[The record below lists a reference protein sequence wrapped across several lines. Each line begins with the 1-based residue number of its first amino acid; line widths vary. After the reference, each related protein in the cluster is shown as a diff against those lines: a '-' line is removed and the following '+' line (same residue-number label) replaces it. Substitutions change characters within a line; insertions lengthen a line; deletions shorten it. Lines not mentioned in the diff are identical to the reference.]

1 MLFKKLLRTMGQYK
15 AQFISMIIMIALGF
29 GVFIGANMEW
39 VSIEKNTNR
48 LFEETGLADY
58 KIYSSSALAGETA
71 AGFTEEEL
79 EKVQS
84 ISGVKAAARFFSV
97 NADVRAVNGDKI
109 KTETDESG
117 KVELASLKA
126 GNHVISASVEGSAI
140 VPPVALVGVTDVPKT
155 GDMTF
160 IPFVITFI
168 ALMFAGT
175 AVAVGRRRSRED

>member
-58 KIYSSSALAGETA
+58 KIYSSSALAGEPA
-71 AGFTEEEL
+71 AGFTEEDL

-84 ISGVKAAARFFSV
+84 ISGVKAAARVFSV
-97 NADVRAVNGDKI
+97 VVKM
-109 KTETDESG
+109 
-117 KVELASLKA
+117 L
-126 GNHVISASVEGSAI
+126 GS
-140 VPPVALVGVTDVPKT
+140 T
-155 GDMTF
+155 
-160 IPFVITFI
+160 
-168 ALMFAGT
+168 
-175 AVAVGRRRSRED
+175 